1 MKQLE
6 KRLRRGL
13 VMMRWSERYD
23 LHGHS
28 THSDG
33 ELSVAQ
39 LAQKIASEGVEVWAL
54 TDHDVISGW
63 KEASEEAK
71 QRDIRFIPGVE
82 ITCIPGLAAQK
93 TIREKE
99 GRDRSTTSWHL
110 LAYFPNHDSNVNSQS
125 ISAFRK
131 WLEPFAEGRIGRMK
145 RMVEK
150 VNALGMDIDFEA
162 VMARSSGAVGRP
174 HLAKEMIE
182 KGYANSMQQV
192 FDEWLGDGCPANV
205 EKTKPTIVEAV
216 NVIHA
221 AGGIC
226 SLAHPIY
233 YGIESNN
240 LLSFIKS
247 VGVDAV
253 EAFHRSHPD
262 KYRMEL
268 LNCAQKIGLKVT
280 CGSDYHGP
288 SYQARPGH
296 MAVPSS
302 YLPEQII

>member
-1 MKQLE
+1 
-6 KRLRRGL
+6 
-13 VMMRWSERYD
+13 MMQWSERYD

-33 ELSVAQ
+33 ELSVPK
-39 LAQKIASEGVEVWAL
+39 LAQRIKDEGVDVWAL
-54 TDHDVISGW
+54 TDHDIITGW

-71 QRDIRFIPGVE
+71 QRGMRFIPGVE
-82 ITCIPGLAAQK
+82 ITCIPGLPAEK
-93 TIREKE
+93 TILEKE

-110 LAYFPNHDSNVNSQS
+110 LAYFPQHQPNVDSDA
-125 ISAFRK
+125 ITAFSD

-150 VNALGMDIDFEA
+150 INELGMEIAFED

-182 KGYANSMQQV
+182 KGYADSVQQV
-192 FDEWLGDGCPANV
+192 FDEWLGDGCPAHV
-205 EKTKPTIVEAV
+205 EKRKPSITEAV
-216 NVIHA
+216 NAVHT

-233 YGIESNN
+233 YGIETNI
-240 LLSFIKS
+240 LLSYIKNT
-247 VGVDAV
+247 GVDAV

-262 KYRMEL
+262 KYRIEL
-268 LNCAQKIGLKVT
+268 WQGAQKIGLKVT

-296 MAVPSS
+296 MSVPSS
-302 YLPEQII
+302 SLPEQII

>member
-93 TIREKE
+93 TILEKE

-205 EKTKPTIVEAV
+205 EKTKPTIDEAV

>member
-1 MKQLE
+1 
-6 KRLRRGL
+6 
-13 VMMRWSERYD
+13 MMQWSEQYD

-33 ELSVAQ
+33 ELSVSQ
-39 LAQKIASEGVEVWAL
+39 LAQKIKDEGVKVWSL

-63 KEASEEAK
+63 SEASEEAEK
-71 QRDIRFIPGVE
+71 RDLKFIPGVE
-82 ITCIPGLAAQK
+82 ITCIPGLPAESVVL
-93 TIREKE
+93 EKE
-99 GRDRSTTSWHL
+99 GRDRATTSWHL
-110 LAYFPNHDSNVNSQS
+110 LAYFPNYKPNTNSS
-125 ISAFRK
+125 SMTAFSE

-150 VNALGMDIDFEA
+150 VNQLGMDISFEA

-182 KGYANSMQQV
+182 KGYANTVQQV
-192 FDEWLGDGCPANV
+192 FDEWLGDGRPAHV
-205 EKTKPTIVEAV
+205 EKRKPTIVEAV
-216 NVIHA
+216 EVIHA
-221 AGGIC
+221 SGGIC

-233 YGIESNN
+233 YGIKTDN
-240 LLSFIKS
+240 LLSFIDDA
-247 VGVDAV
+247 GVDAV

-262 KYRMEL
+262 SYRMEL
-268 LNCAQKIGLKVT
+268 WKSAQKLGLKVT

-296 MAVPSS
+296 MPVPSAS
-302 YLPEQII
+302 LPEQII

>member
-1 MKQLE
+1 
-6 KRLRRGL
+6 
-13 VMMRWSERYD
+13 MMQWSEQYD

-33 ELSVAQ
+33 ELSVSQ
-39 LAQKIASEGVEVWAL
+39 LAQKIKDEGVKVWSL

-63 KEASEEAK
+63 REASEEAK
-71 QRDIRFIPGVE
+71 KRNLKFIPGVE
-82 ITCIPGLAAQK
+82 ITCIPGLPAESVVL
-93 TIREKE
+93 EKE
-99 GRDRSTTSWHL
+99 GRDRATTSWHL
-110 LAYFPNHDSNVNSQS
+110 LAYFPDYKPDNTS
-125 ISAFRK
+125 ISMTAFCE

-150 VNALGMDIDFEA
+150 VNQLGMEISFED

-182 KGYANSMQQV
+182 KGYADTVQQV
-192 FDEWLGDGCPANV
+192 FDEWLGDGCPAHV
-205 EKTKPTIVEAV
+205 EKRKPTIVEAV
-216 NVIHA
+216 EVIHA
-221 AGGIC
+221 SGGIC

-233 YGIESNN
+233 YGIETDI
-240 LLSFIKS
+240 LLSFIAGA
-247 VGVDAV
+247 GVDAV

-262 KYRMEL
+262 SYRMEL
-268 LNCAQKIGLKVT
+268 WKSAQKLGLKVT

-296 MAVPSS
+296 MPVPSAS
-302 YLPEQII
+302 LPEQII

>member
-1 MKQLE
+1 
-6 KRLRRGL
+6 
-13 VMMRWSERYD
+13 MMRWSERYD

-93 TIREKE
+93 TILEKE

-205 EKTKPTIVEAV
+205 EKTKPTIDEAV

>member
-1 MKQLE
+1 
-6 KRLRRGL
+6 
-13 VMMRWSERYD
+13 
-23 LHGHS
+23 
-28 THSDG
+28 
-33 ELSVAQ
+33 
-39 LAQKIASEGVEVWAL
+39 
-54 TDHDVISGW
+54 
-63 KEASEEAK
+63 
-71 QRDIRFIPGVE
+71 
-82 ITCIPGLAAQK
+82 
-93 TIREKE
+93 
-99 GRDRSTTSWHL
+99 
-110 LAYFPNHDSNVNSQS
+110 
-125 ISAFRK
+125 
-131 WLEPFAEGRIGRMK
+131 MK

-205 EKTKPTIVEAV
+205 EKTKPTIDEAV

-268 LNCAQKIGLKVT
+268 LNGAQKIGLKVT